1 MDRIKNQ
8 ITENEIAPLVFN
20 MYSQENKDIKNI
32 IISILPEFLYSIN
45 DPKKKLQF
53 LGLYKDNF
61 KRLLVSKTWREKINF
76 LKSIGRLNNIF
87 DSGIMFSEIFLMCIK
102 LCFDAVNKVRVKSAK
117 ILSKLIFQFFNSE
130 DDQYKIKSIVILRIF
145 ATCINYHYRQ
155 LFISM
160 CKKLMEDEKICME
173 MAYELIENLSYDK
186 IINVRITLGNF
197 LLKLWN
203 KKQGQ
208 YNWIKSN
215 KKILEIIYRLKHD
228 KIQDVS
234 NTLIGVSEEEIKKIL
249 NYDDY
254 TEILVSKK
262 VNDEF
267 DNKFED
273 LKVLFGYS
281 PPIFNNKKQ
290 NSK

>member
-1 MDRIKNQ
+1 
-8 ITENEIAPLVFN
+8 
-20 MYSQENKDIKNI
+20 
-32 IISILPEFLYSIN
+32 
-45 DPKKKLQF
+45 
-53 LGLYKDNF
+53 
-61 KRLLVSKTWREKINF
+61 
-76 LKSIGRLNNIF
+76 
-87 DSGIMFSEIFLMCIK
+87 
-102 LCFDAVNKVRVKSAK
+102 
-117 ILSKLIFQFFNSE
+117 
-130 DDQYKIKSIVILRIF
+130 
-145 ATCINYHYRQ
+145 
-155 LFISM
+155 
-160 CKKLMEDEKICME
+160 MEDEKICME